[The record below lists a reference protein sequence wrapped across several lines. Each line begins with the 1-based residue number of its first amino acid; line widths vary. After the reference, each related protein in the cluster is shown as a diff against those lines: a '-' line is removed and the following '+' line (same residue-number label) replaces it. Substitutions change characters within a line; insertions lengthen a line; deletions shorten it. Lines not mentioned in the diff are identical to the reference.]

1 MKETVYVT
9 LKVFTNAAS
18 TLIYLSDY
26 LGIEMGDVV
35 RLTFYRM
42 GDPEKETFVL
52 NKRVVRVGNAKG
64 CYIDKCCGICRG
76 DVIIARI
83 DPIVGD
89 ESDPR
94 VKTEKGFEDPF
105 D

>member
-9 LKVFTNAAS
+9 LRVFTNAAS

-26 LGIEMGDVV
+26 LGIEMGEVV

-42 GDPEKETFVL
+42 GDPEKEIFVL

-64 CYIDKCCGICRG
+64 CYIDKSCGICRG

-83 DPIVGD
+83 EPFIGD
-89 ESDPR
+89 EDDTR
-94 VKTEKGFEDPF
+94 VKTEEGFETPF